1 LAATIK
7 LRTPDQAA
15 ATNKEEIP
23 DTINWDKFDYGKK
36 QIIAGESVYKS
47 SRKIVHRLSGS
58 KWAELSQGE
67 RESMIAA
74 EKIAQPILAE
84 KQRLVDEYEA
94 QKRQQE
100 QDDQARI
107 AAENETN
114 RRIEE
119 DRAAREA
126 AAKRDAITQPK
137 TKGVLTDNFGLPS
150 LTTVKSKIILGLKFL
165 AMGTVTDL
173 DEFER
178 QIDALAE
185 QAEAAGLMEEL
196 DADLNAAADKLTELL
211 SEAAKNV

>member
-23 DTINWDKFDYGKK
+23 DTINWDKFDYEKK
-36 QIIAGESVYKS
+36 QIIAGESAYKS
-47 SRKIVHRLSGS
+47 NRKIVHRLSGS

-137 TKGVLTDNFGLPS
+137 TKGVLTDNFGLP
-150 LTTVKSKIILGLKFL
+150 TPTAMIERRL
-165 AMGTVTDL
+165 AA
-173 DEFER
+173 
-178 QIDALAE
+178 IDAVIGKPEFDDLIDTLISDIDAV
-185 QAEAAGLMEEL
+185 GMMERFEP
-196 DADLNAAADKLTELL
+196 ELL
-211 SEAAKNV
+211 RLDRENSNAIVKASGI